1 MAFIKLNRAIQLAF
15 DESHKGSLKQH
26 LCQGAKKKIHVE
38 YQDSILANKKAV
50 KETTFKVG
58 LDEFRATN
66 DIGYC
71 YATADKLLTPTND
84 IRQAALGLASQ
95 SNSFDIKCSL
105 TND

>member
-1 MAFIKLNRAIQLAF
+1 M
-15 DESHKGSLKQH
+15 KQY
-26 LCQGAKKKIHVE
+26 LYQVAKKKIYVE

-50 KETTFKVG
+50 KKTTLKVG

-84 IRQAALGLASQ
+84 IRQAVLGLASQ

>member
-1 MAFIKLNRAIQLAF
+1 M
-15 DESHKGSLKQH
+15 KQD
-26 LCQGAKKKIHVE
+26 LCRGAKKKIHAE

-50 KETTFKVG
+50 EETTLKVG

-66 DIGYC
+66 DIEYC
-71 YATADKLLTPTND
+71 YATTDKLFTPTND
-84 IRQAALGLASQ
+84 IRQALLGLASQ